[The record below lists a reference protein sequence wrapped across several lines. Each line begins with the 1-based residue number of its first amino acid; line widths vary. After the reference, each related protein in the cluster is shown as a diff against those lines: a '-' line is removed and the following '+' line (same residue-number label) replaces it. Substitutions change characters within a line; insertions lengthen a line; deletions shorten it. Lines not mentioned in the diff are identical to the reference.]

1 MSEFLQLLKT
11 NRNYRYTWSGQ
22 VVSEIGDHFNN
33 VAVFSLALAN
43 TGSGLVVTGIMLSRA
58 IPAVMAGPVA
68 GVILD
73 RLDRK
78 RIMIASDLI
87 RAVVAIGFIL
97 AIPRSDT
104 WLLYLLSAL
113 LMFASPFFTSGRS
126 AILPTIANKQE
137 LHTANS
143 LTQTTQWM
151 TLTIGA
157 FLGGTSIMQ
166 FGYKWAFTFNAL
178 SFLFSAACISRLR
191 VERGSFRAERTALAE
206 DKVVRP
212 WHEYTEGLR
221 YMRASPLILGLA
233 LVGIGWA
240 SGGGAAQILFSLFG
254 ELVFNRGPAGI
265 GYLWAAAGVG
275 LLVGGTFAHWLG
287 KRISF
292 DAYKR
297 TISICYV
304 IHGGTYVIFSQ
315 MRAFQM
321 ALLFL
326 GISRAAVAVSSVLN
340 MSQLLR
346 HVSDEFRGRVFATME
361 TMQWSTMMLSMAGA
375 GVASANLEPA
385 HDRRR
390 FGLAQ
395 FQHGILLAV
404 GQLDG
409 PIAGAGARR
418 RGAGRNRSTRR
429 PGGVN
434 GRAHSTGDGSCQ
446 AHRARDRA
454 AAVSGG
460 LSRGHPLRRV
470 GKRRARYGRRMRIG
484 AAVPGQSRKAST
496 KSSACFAKWKSSSD
510 RFTGWSTT
518 PRASAAAIR
527 SKSPKPT
534 GISSTT

>member
-1 MSEFLQLLKT
+1 MSEFLQLLKS
-11 NRNYRYTWSGQ
+11 NRNYRYAWSGQ

-43 TGSGLVVTGIMLSRA
+43 TRSGLVVTGIMLSRA

-87 RAVVAIGFIL
+87 RAVVAFGFIL

-126 AILPTIANKQE
+126 AILPTIANKKE

-157 FLGGTSIMQ
+157 FLGGTSIVQ

-178 SFLFSAACISRLR
+178 SFLFSAACVSRLR
-191 VERGSFRAERTALAE
+191 VERGNFRAERTALGE

-221 YMRASPLILGLA
+221 YMKASPLILGIA
-233 LVGIGWA
+233 LLGIGWA

-265 GYLWAAAGVG
+265 GYLWAAAGIG

-292 DAYKR
+292 GAYKR

-304 IHGGTYVIFSQ
+304 IHGGSYVIFSQ
-315 MRAFQM
+315 MRNFQM

-326 GISRAAVAVSSVLN
+326 AISRSAIAVSSVLN

-375 GVASANLEPA
+375 GVASETWSPRTIGVVSGLLSSSTAFFWLWANWTGRLPEPA
-385 HDRRR
+385 RE
-390 FGLAQ
+390 GVEPEEIEV
-395 FQHGILLAV
+395 HGDPV
-404 GQLDG
+404 
-409 PIAGAGARR
+409 
-418 RGAGRNRSTRR
+418 
-429 PGGVN
+429 V
-434 GRAHSTGDGSCQ
+434 
-446 AHRARDRA
+446 
-454 AAVSGG
+454 
-460 LSRGHPLRRV
+460 
-470 GKRRARYGRRMRIG
+470 
-484 AAVPGQSRKAST
+484 
-496 KSSACFAKWKSSSD
+496 
-510 RFTGWSTT
+510 
-518 PRASAAAIR
+518 
-527 SKSPKPT
+527 
-534 GISSTT
+534 

>member
-11 NRNYRYTWSGQ
+11 NRNYRFAWTGQ

-33 VAVFSLALAN
+33 VAVFALALAN
-43 TGSGLVVTGIMLSRA
+43 TRSGLVVTGIMLSRA

-104 WLLYLLSAL
+104 WLLYVLSAL

-126 AILPTIANKQE
+126 AILPTIANKDE

-157 FLGGTSIMQ
+157 FLGGTTITQ

-178 SFLFSAACISRLR
+178 SFLFSAACVSRLR
-191 VERGSFRAERTALAE
+191 VERGSFRAERTALGE

-221 YMRASPLILGLA
+221 YMRASPLILGIA

-292 DAYKR
+292 NGYKL
-297 TISICYV
+297 TISICYI
-304 IHGGTYVIFSQ
+304 IHGATYVIFSQ
-315 MRAFQM
+315 MRDFNM

-326 GISRAAVAVSSVLN
+326 GISRGAVAVSSVLN

-346 HVSDEFRGRVFATME
+346 HVSNEFRGRVFATME

-375 GVASANLEPA
+375 GAASQTLSPRSIGVVSGLLSSSTAFFWLWANWTGRLPEPA
-385 HDRRR
+385 RE
-390 FGLAQ
+390 GVEPEEIEV
-395 FQHGILLAV
+395 HGDPV
-404 GQLDG
+404 
-409 PIAGAGARR
+409 
-418 RGAGRNRSTRR
+418 
-429 PGGVN
+429 V
-434 GRAHSTGDGSCQ
+434 
-446 AHRARDRA
+446 
-454 AAVSGG
+454 
-460 LSRGHPLRRV
+460 
-470 GKRRARYGRRMRIG
+470 
-484 AAVPGQSRKAST
+484 
-496 KSSACFAKWKSSSD
+496 
-510 RFTGWSTT
+510 
-518 PRASAAAIR
+518 
-527 SKSPKPT
+527 
-534 GISSTT
+534 

>member
-1 MSEFLQLLKT
+1 MSEFVELLKT

-33 VAVFSLALAN
+33 VAVFALALAN
-43 TGSGLVVTGIMLSRA
+43 TRSGLVVTGIMLSRA
-58 IPAVMAGPVA
+58 IPAMMAGPLA

-126 AILPTIANKQE
+126 AILPTIANKEE

-143 LTQTTQWM
+143 LTQTTQWI

-157 FLGGTSIMQ
+157 FLGGSTVAE
-166 FGYKWAFTFNAL
+166 FGYKWAFTFNAI

-191 VERGSFRAERTALAE
+191 VARGNFRAERTSLTE

-254 ELVFNRGPAGI
+254 ELVFDRGPAGI

-275 LLVGGTFAHWLG
+275 LLVGGMFAHWLG

-292 DAYKR
+292 ESYKR

-304 IHGGTYVIFSQ
+304 IHGGSYVIFSQ
-315 MRAFQM
+315 MRNFQM

-326 GISRAAVAVSSVLN
+326 AISRSAVAVSSVLN

-361 TMQWSTMMLSMAGA
+361 TMQWSVMILSMAGA
-375 GVASANLEPA
+375 GGALETWRPRTIGLVSGLVCSRTAFFWLWANWTGRLPEPA
-385 HDRRR
+385 RD
-390 FGLAQ
+390 GVEPEEIEV
-395 FQHGILLAV
+395 HGDPV
-404 GQLDG
+404 
-409 PIAGAGARR
+409 
-418 RGAGRNRSTRR
+418 
-429 PGGVN
+429 V
-434 GRAHSTGDGSCQ
+434 
-446 AHRARDRA
+446 
-454 AAVSGG
+454 
-460 LSRGHPLRRV
+460 
-470 GKRRARYGRRMRIG
+470 
-484 AAVPGQSRKAST
+484 
-496 KSSACFAKWKSSSD
+496 
-510 RFTGWSTT
+510 
-518 PRASAAAIR
+518 
-527 SKSPKPT
+527 
-534 GISSTT
+534 

>member
-11 NRNYRYTWSGQ
+11 NRNYRWAWSGQ

-43 TGSGLVVTGIMLSRA
+43 TRSGLVVTGIMLSRA
-58 IPAVMAGPVA
+58 IPAVMAGPLA

-126 AILPTIANKQE
+126 AILPTIANKEE

-157 FLGGTSIMQ
+157 FLGGTSITQ

-178 SFLFSAACISRLR
+178 SFLFSAACVSRLR
-191 VERGSFRAERTALAE
+191 VEGGGFRAERTALGE

-221 YMRASPLILGLA
+221 YMRASPLILGIA
-233 LVGIGWA
+233 LLGIGWA

-292 DAYKR
+292 GAYKR

-304 IHGGTYVIFSQ
+304 IHGGSYIIFSQ
-315 MRAFQM
+315 MRNFQM

-326 GISRAAVAVSSVLN
+326 AISRSAIAVSSVLN

-346 HVSDEFRGRVFATME
+346 HVSNEFRGRVFATME

-375 GVASANLEPA
+375 GVASQTWSPRTIGIASGLLSSSTAFFWLWANWTHRLPEPA
-385 HDRRR
+385 RE
-390 FGLAQ
+390 GVEPEEIEV
-395 FQHGILLAV
+395 HGDPV
-404 GQLDG
+404 
-409 PIAGAGARR
+409 
-418 RGAGRNRSTRR
+418 
-429 PGGVN
+429 V
-434 GRAHSTGDGSCQ
+434 
-446 AHRARDRA
+446 
-454 AAVSGG
+454 
-460 LSRGHPLRRV
+460 
-470 GKRRARYGRRMRIG
+470 
-484 AAVPGQSRKAST
+484 
-496 KSSACFAKWKSSSD
+496 
-510 RFTGWSTT
+510 
-518 PRASAAAIR
+518 
-527 SKSPKPT
+527 
-534 GISSTT
+534 

>member
-11 NRNYRYTWSGQ
+11 NRNYRYTWTGQ

-33 VAVFSLALAN
+33 VAVFALALAN
-43 TGSGLVVTGIMLSRA
+43 TRSGLVVTGIMLSRA

-68 GVILD
+68 GVLLD

-97 AIPRSDT
+97 AIPGSHT

-126 AILPTIANKQE
+126 AILPTIANDKE

-178 SFLFSAACISRLR
+178 SFVFSAACISRLR
-191 VERGSFRAERTALAE
+191 VKGGGFRAARPAIEKSSALTE

-221 YMRASPLILGLA
+221 YMRASPLILGIA
-233 LVGIGWA
+233 LVGVGWA

-275 LLVGGTFAHWLG
+275 LLVGGAFAHWLG

-304 IHGGTYVIFSQ
+304 IHGGSYVIFSQ
-315 MRAFQM
+315 MRDFQM

-326 GISRAAVAVSSVLN
+326 AISRSAVAVSSVLN

-361 TMQWSTMMLSMAGA
+361 TMQWSTMMLSMGGA
-375 GVASANLEPA
+375 GVASESWSPRMIGVASGLLSSSTAFFWLWANWTGRLPEPA
-385 HDRRR
+385 
-390 FGLAQ
+390 
-395 FQHGILLAV
+395 
-404 GQLDG
+404 
-409 PIAGAGARR
+409 
-418 RGAGRNRSTRR
+418 
-429 PGGVN
+429 
-434 GRAHSTGDGSCQ
+434 
-446 AHRARDRA
+446 
-454 AAVSGG
+454 
-460 LSRGHPLRRV
+460 RV
-470 GKRRARYGRRMRIG
+470 GVEPEDVEVHGDP
-484 AAVPGQSRKAST
+484 VV
-496 KSSACFAKWKSSSD
+496 
-510 RFTGWSTT
+510 
-518 PRASAAAIR
+518 
-527 SKSPKPT
+527 
-534 GISSTT
+534 